1 MLFSSLSFSEVSLLF
16 KSVSSDLE
24 ALCSRRDGI
33 GGILLRTRRLESW
46 FYAAFVWLNWDREIV
61 EGLLVGWLVV
71 ISFSQAK
78 CKGE

>member
-46 FYAAFVWLNWDREIV
+46 FYAAFVWLKWDREIA
-61 EGLLVGWLVV
+61 EGLLFGWL
-71 ISFSQAK
+71 
-78 CKGE
+78 